1 LLPHIFSTASN
12 GYRSRTTRPSR
23 TGRSA
28 LTGNTLNNTSNNN
41 SHVLA
46 SVIGGRGSG
55 RDGYDLDDLSPDG
68 STHSFDKEQK
78 GKDEGF
84 SGIKVT
90 TLVTQESNMTPG
102 GSHKTESTDKLV

>member
-1 LLPHIFSTASN
+1 M
-12 GYRSRTTRPSR
+12 
-23 TGRSA
+23 
-28 LTGNTLNNTSNNN
+28 
-41 SHVLA
+41 
-46 SVIGGRGSG
+46 
-55 RDGYDLDDLSPDG
+55 DDLSPDG
-68 STHSFDKEQK
+68 STHSFDKEQN

>member
-1 LLPHIFSTASN
+1 M
-12 GYRSRTTRPSR
+12 
-23 TGRSA
+23 
-28 LTGNTLNNTSNNN
+28 
-41 SHVLA
+41 
-46 SVIGGRGSG
+46 
-55 RDGYDLDDLSPDG
+55 DDLSPDG